1 VKHAPKT
8 DEEIL
13 DGLVKKH
20 SLLQTS
26 NRRVNKDA
34 LEELKQMKQ
43 KVAERELRMANASD
57 VSDVETVKPSNI
69 LFSVDLNL
77 ENLQEHLR
85 RIKAILVS

>member
-1 VKHAPKT
+1 MKHAPKT